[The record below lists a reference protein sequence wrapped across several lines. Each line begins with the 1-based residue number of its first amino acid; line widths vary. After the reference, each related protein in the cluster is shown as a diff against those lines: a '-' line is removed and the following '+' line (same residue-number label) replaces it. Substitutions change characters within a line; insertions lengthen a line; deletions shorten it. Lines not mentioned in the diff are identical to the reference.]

1 MLIEE
6 RRIEV
11 SQLRTGMFVC
21 RLDREWEGT
30 PFLLQGFLVQDQDD
44 IDQLTGC
51 CRHVFIDVEKGH
63 DADVPLQA
71 GDRGAAV
78 PAQTLRPDGGD
89 SARGMAAELA
99 NAAVAVERIAAD
111 AVAII
116 DALRAG
122 ESVGHERITSAVE
135 PVVSSLV
142 RNADAFFWLQ
152 ALRRQGSY
160 AYAHAVDSCALSV
173 ALGRQL
179 GLPDP
184 VLRELAVGGLLL
196 DIGMST
202 VAPDILERRSPL
214 DVAEWTLVRAHTRA
228 GSAMY
233 VDGDG
238 DGKAS
243 AIARSMILHHHER
256 HDGSG
261 YPDGLAGDDLP
272 VWARIAGLVDSYDA
286 MTSDRPYRAAMSR
299 HDALQAIY
307 RDRDRLYQHALVEQ
321 FMQCLGVYPV
331 GSLVEM
337 NSGEVAV
344 VMAQNPTR
352 RLRPVLMLLTDAAK
366 ALRSYFQPLDL
377 MYVDRAGLPEAALH
391 IVRGLPPGAY
401 GLEPSELYL

>member
-11 SQLRTGMFVC
+11 SQLRTGMFVS
-21 RLDREWEGT
+21 RLDRDWNGT

-44 IDQLTGC
+44 IEQLC
-51 CRHVFIDVEKGH
+51 RHCRHVYIDVEKGH
-63 DADVPLQA
+63 DADAPAQLP
-71 GDRGAAV
+71 GPEAAV
-78 PAQTLRPDGGD
+78 PAQHRRPEGGE

-99 NAAVAVERIAAD
+99 NAAVVVERIAAD
-111 AVAII
+111 AAAII

-122 ESVGHERITSAVE
+122 ESVGHARITAAVE

-152 ALRRQGSY
+152 ALRRRGSY
-160 AYAHAVDSCALSV
+160 AYSHAVDCCALSV

-196 DIGMST
+196 DIGMSG
-202 VAPDILERRSPL
+202 VPADVLESTSPL
-214 DVAEWTLVRAHTRA
+214 DASGWALVRAHPRA
-228 GSAMY
+228 GAAMY
-233 VDGDG
+233 RDGDG
-238 DGKAS
+238 NAS
-243 AIARSMILHHHER
+243 PVAAEMILHHHER

-261 YPDGLAGDDLP
+261 YPDRLAGDDLP
-272 VWARIAGLVDSYDA
+272 VWARIAGIVDSYDA
-286 MTSDRPYRAAMSR
+286 MTSHRPYRAAMSR

-307 RDRDRLYQHALVEQ
+307 RERGRLYQDALVEQ

-337 NSGEVAV
+337 SSGEVAV

-366 ALRSYFQPLDL
+366 ALRSHFQPLDL

-391 IVRGLPPGAY
+391 IVRGLPPGAH